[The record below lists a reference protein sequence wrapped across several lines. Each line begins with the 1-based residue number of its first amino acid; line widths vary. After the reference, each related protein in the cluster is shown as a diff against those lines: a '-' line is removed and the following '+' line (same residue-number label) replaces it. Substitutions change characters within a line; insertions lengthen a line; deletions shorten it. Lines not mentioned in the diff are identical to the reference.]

1 VKNCMKEF
9 EFRFVTGSQNLY
21 GEEVIEKVRNHAME
35 MVRVM
40 DGQISGKLIFKDVV
54 TTPEEITHLIKEAN
68 YNDKCA
74 GIITWMHTFSPSKM
88 WINGLKVLNKPM
100 LHLHTQYNREIPFD
114 DIDMDFMN
122 INQSAHGDREHGFIC
137 TRLRIPRKVV
147 AGYWRDKKV
156 MEEISNWM
164 RSAAGVVT
172 GSSLKVVRFADN
184 MRDVAVTE
192 GDKVEAQIKL
202 GWSVNSLAMGDL
214 VTEMNKI
221 SVDEIDEAFKEIK
234 EEYDIVTDKIDAI
247 KYQLRIGIAIKRI
260 CETGGFDAFVTCF
273 ENLYG
278 LEQLPGLACQLLMEQ
293 GYGFG
298 PEGDWKTAALMRIM
312 KVMEMGLPGG
322 LSFVEDYTYHLQKK
336 NELVLG
342 THMLE
347 VDPSIAG
354 GRIRI
359 DVQPLG
365 IGNRNDPARM
375 IFEGHAGDAIM
386 ASIVDMGGRMRLI
399 VADVEAVE
407 PVKAMPKLPVASVM
421 WKLLPDFETGVKA
434 WIYSGG
440 SHHSVLSYSLNSNI
454 MRDLAEIVGIEF
466 VHIGK
471 GIDIDVF
478 KKDLILA
485 DQMWKIK

>member
-1 VKNCMKEF
+1 MINCMKEF
-9 EFRFVTGSQNLY
+9 EFWFVTGSQNLY

-40 DGQISGKLIFKDVV
+40 DDQISGKLIFKDVMI
-54 TTPEEITHLIKEAN
+54 TPEKITHLIKEAN
-68 YNDKCA
+68 YDDKCT

-88 WINGLKVLNKPM
+88 WINGLKILNKPM

-114 DIDMDFMN
+114 NIDMDFIN

-164 RSAAGVVT
+164 RSAAGVVV
-172 GSSLKVVRFADN
+172 GRFLKVVRFADN
-184 MRDVAVTE
+184 MREVAVTE

-214 VTEMNKI
+214 VAEMDKI
-221 SVDEIDEAFKEIK
+221 SIDEIDEVFKEIK
-234 EEYDIVTDKIDAI
+234 EKYDIVTDKIDAI
-247 KYQLRIGIAIKRI
+247 KYQIRIWIALKKI
-260 CETGGFDAFVTCF
+260 CQTGGFDAFVTCF

-278 LEQLPGLACQLLMEQ
+278 MEQLPGLACQLLMEQ

-298 PEGDWKTAALMRIM
+298 PEGDWKTAALMRLM

-322 LSFVEDYTYHLQKK
+322 LSFIEDYTYHLKEK
-336 NELVLG
+336 NELILG
-342 THMLE
+342 AHMLE
-347 VDPSIAG
+347 VDPSIADG
-354 GRIRI
+354 KIRI

-365 IGNRNDPARM
+365 IGGKSDPARM

-386 ASIVDMGGRMRLI
+386 VSLVDMGGRMRLI
-399 VADVEAVE
+399 VADVEAVKPME
-407 PVKAMPKLPVASVM
+407 VMPKLPVASVM

-434 WIYSGG
+434 WIYAGG
-440 SHHSVLSYSLNSNI
+440 AHHSVLSYSLNSNI
-454 MRDLAEIVGIEF
+454 MRDFAEMVDIEF

-471 GIDIDVF
+471 GIDINVF